1 MNNVVSNVKNQVNSL
16 LCGNSTDEGEQWD
29 RIIQILEIEVFLL
42 KQLFGGQVIWSSG
55 IKPSNSLWDWDSI
68 RESKWMCLLSE

>member
-1 MNNVVSNVKNQVNSL
+1 MNNVLSNVENQVNSL

-42 KQLFGGQVIWSSG
+42 KQPFGGQVIWSSG
-55 IKPSNSLWDWDSI
+55 IKSSNSLWDWDSI